1 MPAAC
6 RNNCDKRQKY
16 IVLPL
21 LQQLSGMTGEI
32 AVKLDYNLKLEQT
45 QKLIITPEL
54 RLAITL
60 LQYSALE
67 LQDHIQEEL
76 VNNPVLEVI
85 ENREVEKSEDAET
98 DQENPESE
106 EQFLGNDFPWDE
118 YFRDMGLDS
127 AADRSGGVKIDSDN
141 QPSIEDCPGVTGTML
156 EDLLSQLRMASL
168 TDRQYSIAAYLA
180 GNLDRN
186 GYLQCELEEL
196 ASALEVSI
204 KELEN
209 ALRVVQKLEP
219 TGIGCRNLQE
229 CLLLQLQK
237 MDKPPELAVKIVNNY
252 LPAAADCRYRY
263 IASCLGYDEQAVE
276 EAVNFIRTL
285 NPKPGSIYG
294 EGEETRF
301 IIPDVIVEKVD
312 DKYVVIG
319 NETSIPQLTISPFYQ
334 RMYKSGAI
342 DEQLFTFVKH
352 KIEKAY
358 WLIRSIEQRRLT
370 LNNVSQK
377 IVDIQKPFLE
387 YGIKKLKPL
396 TLKEVAIEVGVHES
410 TVSRAAANK
419 YIQTPRGLFPFK
431 FFFSSGLSGTG
442 GSDHSSPSIKTY
454 ICEIIK
460 AEDQNKPFSDQRLT
474 ELLQEQGINISRRT
488 VAKYREEMSI
498 PPSYKRRQT

>member
-1 MPAAC
+1 M
-6 RNNCDKRQKY
+6 
-16 IVLPL
+16 
-21 LQQLSGMTGEI
+21 
-32 AVKLDYNLKLEQT
+32 KLDYNLKLEQT

-54 RLAITL
+54 KLAITL

-76 VNNPVLEVI
+76 INNPVLEVL
-85 ENREVEKSEDAET
+85 ENREEEKSEDTEP
-98 DQENPESE
+98 DQQTPESE
-106 EQFLGNDFPWDE
+106 EQLYGNDFPWEE

-127 AADRSGGVKIDSDN
+127 AADRSGSVKIDSDN
-141 QPSIEDCPGVTGTML
+141 QPSIEDCAGVSGTML
-156 EDLLSQLRMASL
+156 EDLLSQLRMFSL

-186 GYLQCELEEL
+186 GYLQGELEEL
-196 ASALEVSI
+196 APALGVSEN
-204 KELEN
+204 ELED

-237 MDKPPELAVKIVNNY
+237 MEKQPELAIKIVNNY
-252 LPAAADCRYRY
+252 LPAAADGRYPY
-263 IASCLGYDEQAVE
+263 IASCLGYDQ
-276 EAVNFIRTL
+276 EAVKEAVDFIRTL

-301 IIPDVIVEKVD
+301 IVPDVIVEKVD
-312 DKYVVIG
+312 DKYVVMG
-319 NETSIPQLTISPFYQ
+319 NETGMPQLMISPFYQ
-334 RMYKSGAI
+334 RMLKSGKM

-370 LNNVSQK
+370 LYKVSQQ
-377 IVDIQKPFLE
+377 IVDIQKPFLD

-396 TLKEVAIEVGVHES
+396 TMKEVALNVGVHES

-419 YIQTPRGLFPFK
+419 YIQTPRGLFSLK
-431 FFFSSGLSGTG
+431 FFFTSGFSGMG
-442 GSDHSSPSIKTY
+442 GSDYSSPSIKTH
-454 ICEIIK
+454 ICELVE
-460 AEDQNKPFSDQRLT
+460 AEDPNKPFSDHKLT
-474 ELLQEQGINISRRT
+474 ALLSERGIHISRRT

-498 PPSYKRRQT
+498 PPSYKRRRT